1 MNVSHRR
8 KLTAIAI
15 LCFVFAGAKS
25 GFAEEL
31 KKYMWEVGPEI
42 SYFAYE
48 EPHFAETRGFLLGIA
63 GSFAYHDNLMLK
75 AEGRYSYGSLYYT
88 SPGSGTASNIPDYIW
103 EFRGVSGYDFS
114 LQTGSILTPYI
125 GIGYRYLNDNS
136 AGKVTSL
143 GASGYERESN
153 YYYSPVGVKFNTNSK
168 TGWSTEATAE
178 YDIFWWGK
186 QITHLS
192 DVDPSFNDLE
202 NRQQHGYGLRGS
214 VAFQTRAD
222 DVDYAIEPFIRY
234 WNIKDSERALV
245 FDATTL
251 LCGATVCEGHEP
263 ANHSAEYGIN
273 FLVRF

>member
-1 MNVSHRR
+1 VSHTI

-15 LCFVFAGAKS
+15 LCFVFASAES

-31 KKYMWEVGPEI
+31 KKYTWEAGPEI

-48 EPHFAETRGFLLGIA
+48 EPHFAETRGFLLGLA
-63 GSFAYHDNLMLK
+63 GSFTYHDNLMLK
-75 AEGRYSYGSLYYT
+75 AEGRFSYGSLYYT
-88 SPGSGTASNIPDYIW
+88 SPDSGTMENIPDYIW
-103 EFRGVSGYDFS
+103 EFRGLAGYDFS

-143 GASGYERESN
+143 GALGYERESN
-153 YYYSPVGVKFNTNSK
+153 YYYSPVGIKFNTNSK

-178 YDIFWWGK
+178 YDIFWRGK
-186 QITHLS
+186 QVSHLG
-192 DVDPSFNDLE
+192 DVIPGVTDIDNAQK
-202 NRQQHGYGLRGS
+202 RGYGLRGS
-214 VAFQTRAD
+214 VAFQTKASD
-222 DVDYAIEPFIRY
+222 LDYAIEPFIRY
-234 WNIKDSERALV
+234 WNIKDSERVPV

-251 LCGATVCEGHEP
+251 LCGAEVCEGLEP
-263 ANHSAEYGIN
+263 ANHSTEYGIN

>member
-1 MNVSHRR
+1 MSQRR

-15 LCFVFAGAKS
+15 LCFVFASAKS

-31 KKYMWEVGPEI
+31 KKYTWEVGPEI

-63 GSFAYHDNLMLK
+63 GSFTYHDNLMFK

-88 SPGSGTASNIPDYIW
+88 SPDSGTMENIPDYIW
-103 EFRGVSGYDFS
+103 EFRGLAGYDFS
-114 LQTGSILTPYI
+114 LRTGSVLTPYV
-125 GIGYRYLNDNS
+125 GIGYRYLNDDS
-136 AGKVTSL
+136 SGKVTSL
-143 GASGYERESN
+143 GDFGYERESN

-186 QITHLS
+186 QISHLS
-192 DVDPSFNDLE
+192 DVNPGLNDLE
-202 NRQQHGYGLRGS
+202 NRQQRGYGLRGS
-214 VAFQTRAD
+214 VAFQTAAD
-222 DVDYAIEPFIRY
+222 DPDDYAYSIEPFIRY
-234 WNIKDSERALV
+234 WNIKDSQLAEVTFLGSIV
-245 FDATTL
+245 GVGL
-251 LCGATVCEGHEP
+251 EP
-263 ANHSAEYGIN
+263 ANHSTEYGIN